1 MATFILNWK
10 VLKEYNENKAHP
22 LDETFVTNEGDISLT
37 VCSISE
43 SLEEKSSVQTN
54 NKLSDSRFISQ
65 LARELM
71 QPSEQSK

>member
-10 VLKEYNENKAHP
+10 VLKEYNKNKAHP